1 MLPCFTTAMDDLAR
15 QLLMLLEENK
25 SLVAGDNK
33 PYIVSDATDYTIP
46 IHGERRGLP
55 HVLVEIRQDLIED
68 EVGQREWALRLAD
81 LLPKAYQRLA
91 DSA

>member
-1 MLPCFTTAMDDLAR
+1 MLYNRDGRLAR

-25 SLVAGDNK
+25 TLVLGDNK
-33 PYIVSDATDYTIP
+33 PYIVSDTTDYTIP

-55 HVLVEIRQDLIED
+55 HVAVEIRQDLIED
-68 EVGQREWALRLAD
+68 EIGRREWALRLAD
-81 LLPKAYQRLA
+81 LLPKAYERLA